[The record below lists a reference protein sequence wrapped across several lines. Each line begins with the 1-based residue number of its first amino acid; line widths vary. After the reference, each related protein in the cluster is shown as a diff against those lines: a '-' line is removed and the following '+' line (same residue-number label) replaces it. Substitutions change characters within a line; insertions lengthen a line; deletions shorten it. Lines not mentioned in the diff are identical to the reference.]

1 MASKSSSGPGR
12 AQRKGRSAA
21 GRAGSKGAPAIKG
34 APATKREPSKGSS
47 PKGGSRVGRYTP
59 PEVSGRYTPPTPRKV
74 RRSPAWHGVAILVL
88 LILGL
93 LMILLNY
100 LSVLPGSVSGW
111 YLVGG
116 LGLLLGGFLV
126 ATRYR

>member
-21 GRAGSKGAPAIKG
+21 GRAGSKGAAS
-34 APATKREPSKGSS
+34 TKHEPSKSSGS
-47 PKGGSRVGRYTP
+47 KGGSRVGRYTP
-59 PEVSGRYTPPTPRKV
+59 PEVSGRYTPPLPRKV
-74 RRSPAWHGVAILVL
+74 RRSPAWHGVGILVL

-116 LGLLLGGFLV
+116 LGLLLAGFLV

>member
-21 GRAGSKGAPAIKG
+21 GRAGPKG
-34 APATKREPSKGSS
+34 APATKSEPSRSS
-47 PKGGSRVGRYTP
+47 SSKGGSRVGRYTP
-59 PEVSGRYTPPTPRKV
+59 PEVSGRYTPPQPRKV

-88 LILGL
+88 LILGV

-116 LGLLLGGFLV
+116 LGLLLAGFLV